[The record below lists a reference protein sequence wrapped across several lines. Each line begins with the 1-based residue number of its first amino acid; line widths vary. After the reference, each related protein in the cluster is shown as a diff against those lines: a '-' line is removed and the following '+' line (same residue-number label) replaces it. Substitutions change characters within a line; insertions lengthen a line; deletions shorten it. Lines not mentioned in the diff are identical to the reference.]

1 MITKIRMLSKS
12 KTAKWATV
20 LAMVSTMVIT
30 NQSAIID
37 LSSVLFG
44 AGSSDIVSK
53 VISIIAV
60 LVGYVGTLNG
70 RLDAERMDSVP
81 LNKR

>member
-1 MITKIRMLSKS
+1 MFRKIQMLAKS

-20 LAMVSTMVIT
+20 LVMVSTMIIT

-37 LSSVLFG
+37 LSTLLFG
-44 AGSSDIVSK
+44 AGSSDIVGK

-70 RLDAERMDSVP
+70 RLDAERIDSVP